1 MKEISNRIVY
11 FFLFAIL
18 WLSLAVFTF
27 SFPKAES
34 FIAMQIPHS
43 LVMNLIMQTFS
54 DIADGL
60 FIISLFIFILLFVKI
75 RLSFILLIGFAITGI
90 TSQTLKNSFYKGEA
104 RPIKW
109 YENEKI
115 HLQIPDGLKPHSWNS
130 FPSGHSATAA
140 FLFTFLAFRTR
151 KPYLLILCALFPFLS
166 GYSRIYLFHHF
177 PVDVLA
183 GLAIGI
189 SMQLV
194 IESSSGRWFMN
205 PKFDKALLRK

>member
-18 WLSLAVFTF
+18 WLSLAAFTF

-43 LVMNLIMQTFS
+43 SVMNLIMQTFS

-90 TSQTLKNSFYKGEA
+90 TSQTLKNTFYKGEA

-151 KPYLLILCALFPFLS
+151 KPYLLLLCALFPFLS

-205 PKFDKALLRK
+205 PKFDKTLLRK